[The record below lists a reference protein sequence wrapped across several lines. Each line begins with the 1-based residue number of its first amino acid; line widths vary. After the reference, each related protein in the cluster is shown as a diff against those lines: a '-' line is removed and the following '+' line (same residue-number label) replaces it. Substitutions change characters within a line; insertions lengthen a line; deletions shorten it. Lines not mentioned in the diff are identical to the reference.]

1 MPSGS
6 LQTLQTWDPCDT
18 APPQTHTHTH
28 RIIPRVGGKLETL
41 SSTVSNKLSGS
52 GAGYVSLY
60 WLVFGTLHARGPG
73 FNHRRNENNHY

>member
-1 MPSGS
+1 M
-6 LQTLQTWDPCDT
+6 
-18 APPQTHTHTH
+18 A
-28 RIIPRVGGKLETL
+28 VKLESL

-52 GAGYVSLY
+52 GAGCVSLY